1 MPEYVGNL
9 GCSSVKVRRR
19 PDQPPVDVGPL
30 QFQVQGSDLEP
41 RNILEKIVWAKEKE
55 IEARRSQLP
64 LAKLRT
70 RVASAPPVRD
80 FLGSL
85 RRSPH
90 PVALIA
96 EVKRASPSRGIIRED
111 FDPAALALA
120 YAAGGADVLS
130 VLTDKPFFGG
140 SFSDLTL
147 VREAVELPVL
157 CKEFILS
164 PYQIYLARAHGA
176 DAILLIAAILSDTDL
191 NYLLRITEQLGM
203 TALVEVHDSEELDR
217 VLAIEGVTLIGINN
231 RDLTTFDV
239 SLQTTRTLIA
249 ERGTQFVQRGI
260 TVVSES
266 GIFSPADLA
275 TVGEAGAR
283 AVLVGE
289 SLLRQ
294 PDVAQAVIAL
304 LGKR

>member
-9 GCSSVKVRRR
+9 SGRPVKVRRR

-30 QFQVQGSDLEP
+30 QFQVHGSDLEA

-55 IEARRSQLP
+55 IEARRNQVP

-96 EVKRASPSRGIIRED
+96 EVKRASPSRGTIRAD

-120 YAAGGADVLS
+120 YTAGGADVLS

-147 VREAVELPVL
+147 VRDAVELPVL
-157 CKEFILS
+157 CKEFVLS

-249 ERGTQFVQRGI
+249 ERGTQLVQRGI

-266 GIFSPADLA
+266 GIFSPADLVS
-275 TVGEAGAR
+275 VGEAGAR

-294 PDVAQAVIAL
+294 SDVAQAVIAL